1 MDNGNGADHF
11 RGFETY
17 LIFVVVFHPPIS
29 SLAAIARVTSEK
41 YGMYISWRWNAPD
54 YHGRPIQHPNS
65 EYKGMPTSA

>member
-17 LIFVVVFHPPIS
+17 LIFVVVFHPSIS

-41 YGMYISWRWNAPD
+41 YEMYISWRWNAPD
-54 YHGRPIQHPNS
+54 
-65 EYKGMPTSA
+65 